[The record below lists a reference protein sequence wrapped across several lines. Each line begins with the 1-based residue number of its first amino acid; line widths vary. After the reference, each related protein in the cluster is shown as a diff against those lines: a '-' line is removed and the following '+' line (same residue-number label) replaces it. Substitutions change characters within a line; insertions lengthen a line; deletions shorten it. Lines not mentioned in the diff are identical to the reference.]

1 MKIVTCHGHPL
12 PILQA
17 HAKIGATQQ
26 IYCIIT
32 NISRRIT
39 KMMMLLQDI
48 YIYVDVY
55 DSRPIIN
62 IFKNIQSDS
71 ALEVIDFSIE
81 KKDSSKTKP
90 KPNKDRNPYY
100 GDLHVH
106 TKYSFDAYVFGVTA
120 SPDDAYRYAKGE
132 GVKHPLGYEMKLREP
147 LDFYAVTDHGF
158 YMGMIQAYADTTTDI
173 SQNEFAEPFHNL
185 NRLDNLT
192 VESAGERSNIFSSV
206 LGATII
212 QPYPDWHPKLLKA
225 YLTRNTQGALQSFD
239 YDIHKS
245 AWADVA
251 RSANEHNDP
260 GHFTTFIGYEFT
272 TSTDIEGGNLHRNV
286 IFNSSKAS
294 IRPWTRI
301 DSINPEDLW
310 TWQDKL
316 RDKGVDTIA
325 IPHNS
330 NGSNGQMFE
339 MESFKGNALDIE
351 YAKKRMRNEP
361 LVEITQVKGTSDTH
375 PLLSPDDEW
384 ADFEIMDVRVGSR
397 PPTYSKPSG
406 SYVREAYLNGLTL
419 EFTKQGNPY
428 KFGLI
433 GSTDTHV
440 VAASLD
446 ESNFWSKVGL
456 LDGDP
461 ENRGSVPLKEE
472 NVERLD
478 EYMRA
483 FNQPVS
489 RVSLEQGEYANTGF
503 TQWGASGL
511 AAAWAEENTR
521 ESIFNA
527 FRRKETFATTGT
539 RIAVRFFGGY
549 NLSSIDLNSES
560 LVSEAYQKGVTM
572 GSDLLHNENKIP
584 EFLVW
589 AQRDKNGA
597 PLQRIQII
605 KGWIDNNSGRPKE
618 KVFDVA
624 CSDGMQPDPITN
636 RCPDNGARVNINDCS
651 ISTNVGSSELK
662 TVWKDPE
669 FAPDDKTF
677 YYVRVLENPTCRW
690 STWDAIKAGYK
701 PREGL
706 HETIQERA
714 WSSPIWYIPEQSDVE
729 VVPLGGTIQ
738 LRNID

>member
-1 MKIVTCHGHPL
+1 MKHL
-12 PILQA
+12 RNAILVI
-17 HAKIGATQQ
+17 IGLYVLT
-26 IYCIIT
+26 
-32 NISRRIT
+32 
-39 KMMMLLQDI
+39 LGLV
-48 YIYVDVY
+48 YVDVY
-55 DSRPIIN
+55 DSRPIISL
-62 IFKNIQSDS
+62 FKNIQSDS
-71 ALEVIDFSIE
+71 SLEVVDFSVE

-132 GVKHPLGYEMKLREP
+132 GVNHPLGYEMKLREP

-351 YAKKRMRNEP
+351 YANKRMRNEP

-472 NVERLD
+472 NIERLD

-549 NLSSIDLNSES
+549 NLSSIDLNSQS

-618 KVFDVA
+618 KVFDVV

-651 ISTNVGSSELK
+651 ITSNVGSSELK

>member
-1 MKIVTCHGHPL
+1 M
-12 PILQA
+12 
-17 HAKIGATQQ
+17 
-26 IYCIIT
+26 
-32 NISRRIT
+32 
-39 KMMMLLQDI
+39 
-48 YIYVDVY
+48 DVY
-55 DSRPIIN
+55 DSRPIISL
-62 IFKNIQSDS
+62 FKNIQSDS
-71 ALEVIDFSIE
+71 ALEVVDFSVE

-206 LGATII
+206 LGAAII
-212 QPYPDWHPKLLKA
+212 QPYPDWHPKLLRA

-351 YAKKRMRNEP
+351 YANKRMRNEP

>member
-1 MKIVTCHGHPL
+1 MKYLRNLI
-12 PILQA
+12 ILVV
-17 HAKIGATQQ
+17 G
-26 IYCIIT
+26 
-32 NISRRIT
+32 
-39 KMMMLLQDI
+39 L
-48 YIYVDVY
+48 YILTLGLVYVDVY
-55 DSRPIIN
+55 DSRPLISL
-62 IFKNIQSDS
+62 FKKMQSDS
-71 ALEVIDFSIE
+71 ALEVVDFSV
-81 KKDSSKTKP
+81 DSSKNSNSRP
-90 KPNKDRNPYY
+90 MPNKDRNPYY

-120 SPDDAYRYAKGE
+120 SPDDAYRYAKGAA
-132 GVKHPLGYEMKLREP
+132 VKHPLGYEMKLREP

-158 YMGMIQAYADTTTDI
+158 YMGMIQAYADTSTDI
-173 SQNEFAEPFHNL
+173 SQNDFAEPFHNL

-212 QPYPDWHPKLLKA
+212 KPYPDWHPNLLKA
-225 YLTRNTQGALQSFD
+225 YFSRNTQGALRSFD

-260 GHFTTFIGYEFT
+260 GNFTTFIGYEFT

-286 IFNSSKAS
+286 IFESSKAS

-310 TWQDKL
+310 TWQDRL
-316 RDKGVDTIA
+316 REKGVDTISM
-325 IPHNS
+325 PHNS

-339 MESFKGNALDIE
+339 MESFKGNALDVE
-351 YAKKRMRNEP
+351 YAEKRMRNEP
-361 LVEITQVKGTSDTH
+361 LVEITQVKGTSETH

-433 GSTDTHV
+433 GSSDTHV
-440 VAASLD
+440 VASSLD
-446 ESNFWSKVGL
+446 ESNYWSKVGL

-472 NVERLD
+472 NVARLE

-483 FNQPVS
+483 FNQPIS
-489 RVSLEQGEYANTGF
+489 TVSLEQGEYANTGF

-521 ESIFNA
+521 ESLFAA
-527 FRRKETFATTGT
+527 FRRKETFATTGP
-539 RIAVRFFGGY
+539 RISVRFFGGY

-560 LVSEAYQKGVTM
+560 LVSEAYSKGVTM
-572 GSDLLHNENKIP
+572 GADLLNNDDQIP
-584 EFLVW
+584 EFIVW
-589 AQRDKNGA
+589 ALRDMNSA

-605 KGWIDNNSGRPKE
+605 KGWIDMNSGRPKE

-624 CSDGMQPDPITN
+624 CSDGLEPDPITN

-651 ISTNVGSSELK
+651 ITSNVGSSELK

-669 FAPDDKTF
+669 FKVDDKAF

-690 STWDAIKAGYK
+690 STWDAIKSGFK

-714 WSSPIWYIPEQSDVE
+714 WSSPIWYIPKQSEVE
-729 VVPLGGTIQ
+729 VIPLGGTIQ

>member
-1 MKIVTCHGHPL
+1 MKHL
-12 PILQA
+12 RNAILVI
-17 HAKIGATQQ
+17 IG
-26 IYCIIT
+26 IYVLT
-32 NISRRIT
+32 
-39 KMMMLLQDI
+39 LGLV
-48 YIYVDVY
+48 YVDVY
-55 DSRPIIN
+55 DSRPIISL
-62 IFKNIQSDS
+62 FKNIQSDS
-71 ALEVIDFSIE
+71 ALEVVDFSVE
-81 KKDSSKTKP
+81 KKDSSKTKTKP

-158 YMGMIQAYADTTTDI
+158 YMGMIQAYADTSTDI

>member
-1 MKIVTCHGHPL
+1 MKYLRNLIILIVGLYVLTLGL
-12 PILQA
+12 
-17 HAKIGATQQ
+17 
-26 IYCIIT
+26 
-32 NISRRIT
+32 
-39 KMMMLLQDI
+39 
-48 YIYVDVY
+48 IYVDVY
-55 DSRPIIN
+55 DSRPVISL
-62 IFKNIQSDS
+62 FKKMQSDS
-71 ALEVIDFSIE
+71 ALEVVDFSV
-81 KKDSSKTKP
+81 DSSKNSNSRP
-90 KPNKDRNPYY
+90 LPNRDRNPYY

-120 SPDDAYRYAKGE
+120 SPDDAYRYAKGAA
-132 GVKHPLGYEMKLREP
+132 VKHPLGYEMKLQEP

-158 YMGMIQAYADTTTDI
+158 YMGMIQAYADTSTDI
-173 SQNEFAEPFHNL
+173 SQNDFAEPFHNL

-212 QPYPDWHPKLLKA
+212 KPYPDWHPNLLKA
-225 YLTRNTQGALQSFD
+225 YFSRNTQGALRSFD

-260 GHFTTFIGYEFT
+260 GNFTTFIGYEFT

-286 IFNSSKAS
+286 IFESSKAS

-310 TWQDKL
+310 TWQDRL
-316 RDKGVDTIA
+316 REKGVDTISM
-325 IPHNS
+325 PHNS

-339 MESFKGNALDIE
+339 MESFKGNALDVE
-351 YAKKRMRNEP
+351 YAEKRMRNEP
-361 LVEITQVKGTSDTH
+361 LVEITQVKGTSETH

-440 VAASLD
+440 VASSLD
-446 ESNFWSKVGL
+446 ESNYWSKVGL

-472 NVERLD
+472 NVERLE

-483 FNQPVS
+483 FNQPISTVT
-489 RVSLEQGEYANTGF
+489 LEQGEYANTGF

-521 ESIFNA
+521 ESLFAA
-527 FRRKETFATTGT
+527 FRRKETFATTGP
-539 RIAVRFFGGY
+539 RISVRFFGGY

-560 LVSEAYQKGVTM
+560 LVSEAYSKGVTM
-572 GSDLLHNENKIP
+572 GADLLNNDDQIP
-584 EFLVW
+584 EFIVW
-589 AQRDKNGA
+589 ALRDMNSA

-605 KGWIDNNSGRPKE
+605 KGWIDMNSGRPKE

-624 CSDGMQPDPITN
+624 CSDGLEPDPITN

-651 ISTNVGSSELK
+651 ITSNVGSSELK

-669 FAPDDKTF
+669 FKVDDKAF

-690 STWDAIKAGYK
+690 STWDAIKSGFK

-714 WSSPIWYIPEQSDVE
+714 WSSPIWYIPKQSEVE
-729 VVPLGGTIQ
+729 VIPLGGTIQ

>member
-1 MKIVTCHGHPL
+1 MKHL
-12 PILQA
+12 RNAILVI
-17 HAKIGATQQ
+17 IGLYVL
-26 IYCIIT
+26 I
-32 NISRRIT
+32 
-39 KMMMLLQDI
+39 LGLV
-48 YIYVDVY
+48 YVDVY
-55 DSRPIIN
+55 DSRPIISL
-62 IFKNIQSDS
+62 FKNIQSDS
-71 ALEVIDFSIE
+71 ALEVVDFSVE

-158 YMGMIQAYADTTTDI
+158 YMGMIQAYADTSTDI

-206 LGATII
+206 LGAAII
-212 QPYPDWHPKLLKA
+212 QPYPDWHPKLLRA

-351 YAKKRMRNEP
+351 YANKRMRNEP

-472 NVERLD
+472 NIERLD

-549 NLSSIDLNSES
+549 NLSSIDLNSQS

-618 KVFDVA
+618 KVFDVV

>member
-1 MKIVTCHGHPL
+1 MKYLRNLIILIVGLYFLTLGL
-12 PILQA
+12 V
-17 HAKIGATQQ
+17 
-26 IYCIIT
+26 
-32 NISRRIT
+32 
-39 KMMMLLQDI
+39 
-48 YIYVDVY
+48 YVDVY
-55 DSRPIIN
+55 DSRPLISL
-62 IFKNIQSDS
+62 FKKMQSDS
-71 ALEVIDFSIE
+71 ALEVVDFSV
-81 KKDSSKTKP
+81 DSTKNSNSRP
-90 KPNKDRNPYY
+90 IPNKDRNPYY

-120 SPDDAYRYAKGE
+120 SPDDAYRYAKGAA
-132 GVKHPLGYEMKLREP
+132 VKHPLGYEMKLREP

-158 YMGMIQAYADTTTDI
+158 YMGMIQAYADTSTDI
-173 SQNEFAEPFHNL
+173 SQNDFAEPFHNL

-212 QPYPDWHPKLLKA
+212 KPYPDWHPNLLKA
-225 YLTRNTQGALQSFD
+225 YFSRNTQGALRSFD

-260 GHFTTFIGYEFT
+260 GNFTTFIGYEFT

-286 IFNSSKAS
+286 IFESSKAS

-310 TWQDKL
+310 TWQDRL
-316 RDKGVDTIA
+316 REKGVDTISM
-325 IPHNS
+325 PHNS

-339 MESFKGNALDIE
+339 MESFKGNALDVE
-351 YAKKRMRNEP
+351 YAEKRMRNEP
-361 LVEITQVKGTSDTH
+361 LVEITQVKGTSETH

-440 VAASLD
+440 VASSLD
-446 ESNFWSKVGL
+446 ESNYWSKVGL

-472 NVERLD
+472 NVARLE

-483 FNQPVS
+483 FNQPIS
-489 RVSLEQGEYANTGF
+489 TVSLEQGEYANTGF

-521 ESIFNA
+521 ESLFAA
-527 FRRKETFATTGT
+527 FRRKETFATTGP
-539 RIAVRFFGGY
+539 RISVRFFGGY

-560 LVSEAYQKGVTM
+560 LVSEAYSKGVTM
-572 GSDLLHNENKIP
+572 GADLLNNDDQIP
-584 EFLVW
+584 EFIVW
-589 AQRDKNGA
+589 ALRDMNSA

-605 KGWIDNNSGRPKE
+605 KGWIDMNSGRPKE

-624 CSDGMQPDPITN
+624 CSDGLEPDPITN

-651 ISTNVGSSELK
+651 ITSNVGSSELK

-669 FAPDDKTF
+669 FKVDDKAF

-690 STWDAIKAGYK
+690 STWDAIKSGFK

-714 WSSPIWYIPEQSDVE
+714 WSSPIWYIPKQSEVE
-729 VVPLGGTIQ
+729 VIPLGGTIQ

>member
-1 MKIVTCHGHPL
+1 MKHL
-12 PILQA
+12 RNAILII
-17 HAKIGATQQ
+17 IG
-26 IYCIIT
+26 IYVLT
-32 NISRRIT
+32 
-39 KMMMLLQDI
+39 MGLV
-48 YIYVDVY
+48 YVDVY
-55 DSRPIIN
+55 GSRPIISL
-62 IFKNIQSDS
+62 FKNIQSDS
-71 ALEVIDFSIE
+71 ALEVVDFSVE
-81 KKDSSKTKP
+81 KKDSSKIKP

-192 VESAGERSNIFSSV
+192 VESAGERSNIFSSI

-239 YDIHKS
+239 YNIHKS

-251 RSANEHNDP
+251 RSANDHNDP

-339 MESFKGNALDIE
+339 MESFKGNALDIN
-351 YAKKRMRNEP
+351 YANKRMRNEP

-624 CSDGMQPDPITN
+624 CSNGMQPDPITN

>member
-1 MKIVTCHGHPL
+1 MKYLRNLIILIVGLYVLTLGL
-12 PILQA
+12 V
-17 HAKIGATQQ
+17 
-26 IYCIIT
+26 
-32 NISRRIT
+32 
-39 KMMMLLQDI
+39 
-48 YIYVDVY
+48 YVDVY
-55 DSRPIIN
+55 DSRPIISL
-62 IFKNIQSDS
+62 FKKMQSDS
-71 ALEVIDFSIE
+71 ALEVIDFSV
-81 KKDSSKTKP
+81 DSSKNSNSRP
-90 KPNKDRNPYY
+90 LPNKDRNPYY

-120 SPDDAYRYAKGE
+120 SPDDAYRYAKGAA
-132 GVKHPLGYEMKLREP
+132 VKHPLGYEMKLQEP

-158 YMGMIQAYADTTTDI
+158 YMGMIQAYADTSSDI
-173 SQNEFAEPFHNL
+173 SKNDFAEPFHNL

-212 QPYPDWHPKLLKA
+212 KPYPDWHPNLLKA
-225 YLTRNTQGALQSFD
+225 YFSRNTQGALRSFD

-260 GHFTTFIGYEFT
+260 GNFTTFIGYEFT
-272 TSTDIEGGNLHRNV
+272 TSTNIEGGNLHRNV
-286 IFNSSKAS
+286 IFESSKAS

-310 TWQDKL
+310 TWQDRL
-316 RDKGVDTIA
+316 RDKGVDTISM
-325 IPHNS
+325 PHNS

-339 MESFKGNALDIE
+339 METFKGNALDVE

-361 LVEITQVKGTSDTH
+361 LVEITQVKGTSETH

-433 GSTDTHV
+433 GSSDTHV
-440 VAASLD
+440 VASSLD
-446 ESNFWSKVGL
+446 ESNYWSKVGL

-472 NVERLD
+472 NIARLD

-483 FNQPVS
+483 FNQPIS
-489 RVSLEQGEYANTGF
+489 TVSLEQGEYANTGF

-521 ESIFNA
+521 ESLFAA
-527 FRRKETFATTGT
+527 FRRKETFATTGP
-539 RIAVRFFGGY
+539 RISVRFFGGY

-560 LVSEAYQKGVTM
+560 LVSEAYSKGVTM
-572 GSDLLHNENKIP
+572 GADLLNNDDQIP
-584 EFLVW
+584 EFIVW
-589 AQRDKNGA
+589 ALRDKNSA

-605 KGWIDNNSGRPKE
+605 KGWIDVNSGRPKE
-618 KVFDVA
+618 KVFDVV
-624 CSDGMQPDPITN
+624 CSDGLEPDPVTN

-651 ISTNVGSSELK
+651 ITSNVGSSELK

-669 FAPDDKTF
+669 FKVDDKTF

-690 STWDAIKAGYK
+690 STWDAIKSGFK
-701 PREGL
+701 PREDL

-714 WSSPIWYIPEQSDVE
+714 WSSPIWYIPKQSEVE
-729 VVPLGGTIQ
+729 VIPLGGTIQ

>member
-1 MKIVTCHGHPL
+1 MKHL
-12 PILQA
+12 RNAILVI
-17 HAKIGATQQ
+17 IG
-26 IYCIIT
+26 IYVLT
-32 NISRRIT
+32 
-39 KMMMLLQDI
+39 LGLV
-48 YIYVDVY
+48 YVDVY
-55 DSRPIIN
+55 DSRPIISL
-62 IFKNIQSDS
+62 FKNIQSDS
-71 ALEVIDFSIE
+71 ALEVVDFSVE

-225 YLTRNTQGALQSFD
+225 YLTRNTQSALQSFD

>member
-1 MKIVTCHGHPL
+1 MKYLRNLIILIVGL
-12 PILQA
+12 YILTL
-17 HAKIGATQQ
+17 G
-26 IYCIIT
+26 
-32 NISRRIT
+32 
-39 KMMMLLQDI
+39 LV
-48 YIYVDVY
+48 YVDVY
-55 DSRPIIN
+55 DSRPLISL
-62 IFKNIQSDS
+62 FKKMQSDS
-71 ALEVIDFSIE
+71 ALEVVDFSL
-81 KKDSSKTKP
+81 DSTKNSNSRP
-90 KPNKDRNPYY
+90 MPNKDRNPYY

-120 SPDDAYRYAKGE
+120 SPDDAYRYAKGAA
-132 GVKHPLGYEMKLREP
+132 VKHPLGYEMKLREP

-158 YMGMIQAYADTTTDI
+158 YMGMIQAYADTSTDI
-173 SQNEFAEPFHNL
+173 SQNDFAEPFHNL

-212 QPYPDWHPKLLKA
+212 KPYPDWHPNLLKA
-225 YLTRNTQGALQSFD
+225 YFSRNTQGALRSFD

-260 GHFTTFIGYEFT
+260 GNFTTFIGYEFT

-286 IFNSSKAS
+286 IFESSKAS

-310 TWQDKL
+310 TWQDRL
-316 RDKGVDTIA
+316 REKGVDTISM
-325 IPHNS
+325 PHNS

-339 MESFKGNALDIE
+339 MESFKGNALDVE
-351 YAKKRMRNEP
+351 YAEKRMRNEP
-361 LVEITQVKGTSDTH
+361 LVEITQVKGTSETH

-433 GSTDTHV
+433 GSSDTHV
-440 VAASLD
+440 VASSLD
-446 ESNFWSKVGL
+446 ESNYWSKVGL

-472 NVERLD
+472 NVARLE

-483 FNQPVS
+483 FNQPISTVT
-489 RVSLEQGEYANTGF
+489 LEQGEYANTGF

-521 ESIFNA
+521 ESLFAA
-527 FRRKETFATTGT
+527 FRRKETFATTGP
-539 RIAVRFFGGY
+539 RISVRFFGGY

-560 LVSEAYQKGVTM
+560 LVSEAYSKGVTM
-572 GSDLLHNENKIP
+572 GADLLNNDDQIP
-584 EFLVW
+584 EFIVW
-589 AQRDKNGA
+589 ALRDMNSA

-605 KGWIDNNSGRPKE
+605 KGWIDMNSGRPKE

-624 CSDGMQPDPITN
+624 CSDGLEPDPITN

-651 ISTNVGSSELK
+651 ITSNVGSSELK

-669 FAPDDKTF
+669 FKVDDKAF

-690 STWDAIKAGYK
+690 STWDAIKSGFK

-714 WSSPIWYIPEQSDVE
+714 WSSPIWYIPKQSEVE
-729 VVPLGGTIQ
+729 VIPLGGTIQ

>member
-1 MKIVTCHGHPL
+1 MKYLRNLIILIVGL
-12 PILQA
+12 YILTL
-17 HAKIGATQQ
+17 G
-26 IYCIIT
+26 
-32 NISRRIT
+32 
-39 KMMMLLQDI
+39 LV
-48 YIYVDVY
+48 YVDVY
-55 DSRPIIN
+55 DSRPLISL
-62 IFKNIQSDS
+62 FKKMQSDS
-71 ALEVIDFSIE
+71 ALEVVDFSV
-81 KKDSSKTKP
+81 DSTKNSNSRP
-90 KPNKDRNPYY
+90 MPNKDRNPYY

-120 SPDDAYRYAKGE
+120 SPDDAYRYAKGAA
-132 GVKHPLGYEMKLREP
+132 VKHPLGYEMKLREP

-158 YMGMIQAYADTTTDI
+158 YMGMIQAYADTSTDI
-173 SQNEFAEPFHNL
+173 SQNDFAEPFHNL

-212 QPYPDWHPKLLKA
+212 KPYPDWHPNLLKA
-225 YLTRNTQGALQSFD
+225 YFSRNTQGALRSFD

-260 GHFTTFIGYEFT
+260 GNFTTFIGYEFT

-286 IFNSSKAS
+286 IFESSKAS

-310 TWQDKL
+310 TWQDRL
-316 RDKGVDTIA
+316 REKGVDTISM
-325 IPHNS
+325 PHNS

-339 MESFKGNALDIE
+339 MESFKGNALDVE
-351 YAKKRMRNEP
+351 YAEKRMRNEP
-361 LVEITQVKGTSDTH
+361 LVEITQVKGTSETH

-433 GSTDTHV
+433 GSSDTHV
-440 VAASLD
+440 VASSLD
-446 ESNFWSKVGL
+446 ESNYWSKVGL

-472 NVERLD
+472 NVARLE

-483 FNQPVS
+483 FNQPISTVT
-489 RVSLEQGEYANTGF
+489 LEQGEYANTGF

-521 ESIFNA
+521 ESLFAA
-527 FRRKETFATTGT
+527 FRRKETFATTGP
-539 RIAVRFFGGY
+539 RISVRFFGGY

-560 LVSEAYQKGVTM
+560 LVSEAYSKGVTM
-572 GSDLLHNENKIP
+572 GADLLNNDDQIP
-584 EFLVW
+584 EFIVW
-589 AQRDKNGA
+589 ALRDMNSA

-605 KGWIDNNSGRPKE
+605 KGWIDMNSGRPKE

-624 CSDGMQPDPITN
+624 CSDGLEPDPITN

-651 ISTNVGSSELK
+651 ITSNVGSSELK

-669 FAPDDKTF
+669 FKVDDKAF

-690 STWDAIKAGYK
+690 STWDAIKSGFK

-714 WSSPIWYIPEQSDVE
+714 WSSPIWYIPKQSEVE
-729 VVPLGGTIQ
+729 VIPLGGTIS
-738 LRNID
+738 LRD

>member
-1 MKIVTCHGHPL
+1 MKYLRNLIILIVGL
-12 PILQA
+12 YILTL
-17 HAKIGATQQ
+17 G
-26 IYCIIT
+26 
-32 NISRRIT
+32 
-39 KMMMLLQDI
+39 LV
-48 YIYVDVY
+48 YVDVY
-55 DSRPIIN
+55 DSRPLISL
-62 IFKNIQSDS
+62 FKKMQLDS
-71 ALEVIDFSIE
+71 ALEVVDFSV
-81 KKDSSKTKP
+81 DSTKNSNSRP
-90 KPNKDRNPYY
+90 MPNKDRNPYY

-120 SPDDAYRYAKGE
+120 SPDDAYRYAKGAA
-132 GVKHPLGYEMKLREP
+132 VKHPLGYEMKLREP

-158 YMGMIQAYADTTTDI
+158 YMGMIQAYADTSTDI
-173 SQNEFAEPFHNL
+173 SQNDFAEPFHNL

-212 QPYPDWHPKLLKA
+212 KPYPDWHPNLLKA
-225 YLTRNTQGALQSFD
+225 YFSRNTQGALRSFD

-260 GHFTTFIGYEFT
+260 GNFTTFIGYEFT

-286 IFNSSKAS
+286 IFESSKAS

-310 TWQDKL
+310 TWQDRL
-316 RDKGVDTIA
+316 REKGVDTISM
-325 IPHNS
+325 PHNS

-339 MESFKGNALDIE
+339 MESFKGNALDVE
-351 YAKKRMRNEP
+351 YAEKRMRNEP
-361 LVEITQVKGTSDTH
+361 LVEITQVKGTSEAH

-433 GSTDTHV
+433 GSSDTHV
-440 VAASLD
+440 VASSLD
-446 ESNFWSKVGL
+446 ESNYWSKVGL

-472 NVERLD
+472 NVARLE

-483 FNQPVS
+483 FNQPISTVT
-489 RVSLEQGEYANTGF
+489 LEQGEYANTGF

-521 ESIFNA
+521 ESLFAA
-527 FRRKETFATTGT
+527 FRRKETFATTGP
-539 RIAVRFFGGY
+539 RISVRFFGGY

-560 LVSEAYQKGVTM
+560 LVSEAYSKGVTM
-572 GSDLLHNENKIP
+572 GADLLNNDDQIP
-584 EFLVW
+584 EFIVW
-589 AQRDKNGA
+589 ALRDMNSA

-605 KGWIDNNSGRPKE
+605 KGWIDMNSGRPKE

-624 CSDGMQPDPITN
+624 CSDGLEPDPITN

-651 ISTNVGSSELK
+651 ITSNVGSSELK

-669 FAPDDKTF
+669 FKVDDKAF

-690 STWDAIKAGYK
+690 STWDAIKSGFK

-714 WSSPIWYIPEQSDVE
+714 WSSPIWYIPKQSEVE
-729 VVPLGGTIQ
+729 VIPLGGTIQ

>member
-1 MKIVTCHGHPL
+1 MKHLRNAILVIVG
-12 PILQA
+12 
-17 HAKIGATQQ
+17 
-26 IYCIIT
+26 IYVLT
-32 NISRRIT
+32 
-39 KMMMLLQDI
+39 LGLV
-48 YIYVDVY
+48 YVDVY
-55 DSRPIIN
+55 DSRPIISL
-62 IFKNIQSDS
+62 FKNIQSDS
-71 ALEVIDFSIE
+71 ALEVVDFSVE

-158 YMGMIQAYADTTTDI
+158 YMGMIQAYADTSTDI
-173 SQNEFAEPFHNL
+173 SQNDFAEPFHNL

-212 QPYPDWHPKLLKA
+212 KPYPDWHPNLLKA
-225 YLTRNTQGALQSFD
+225 YFSRNTQGALRSFD

-260 GHFTTFIGYEFT
+260 GNFTTFIGYEFT

-286 IFNSSKAS
+286 IFESSKAS

-310 TWQDKL
+310 TWQDRL
-316 RDKGVDTIA
+316 REKGVDTISM
-325 IPHNS
+325 PHNS

-339 MESFKGNALDIE
+339 MESFKGNALDVE
-351 YAKKRMRNEP
+351 YAEKRMRNEP
-361 LVEITQVKGTSDTH
+361 LVEITQVKGTSETH

-433 GSTDTHV
+433 GSRDTHV
-440 VAASLD
+440 VASSLD
-446 ESNFWSKVGL
+446 DSNYWSKVGL

-472 NVERLD
+472 NVARLE

-483 FNQPVS
+483 FNQPISTVT
-489 RVSLEQGEYANTGF
+489 LEQGEYANTGF

-521 ESIFNA
+521 ESLFAA
-527 FRRKETFATTGT
+527 FRRKETFATTGP
-539 RIAVRFFGGY
+539 RISVRFFGGY

-560 LVSEAYQKGVTM
+560 LVSEAYSKGVTM
-572 GSDLLHNENKIP
+572 GADLLNNDDQIP
-584 EFLVW
+584 EFIVW
-589 AQRDKNGA
+589 ALRDMNSA

-605 KGWIDNNSGRPKE
+605 KGWIDMNSGRPKE

-624 CSDGMQPDPITN
+624 CSDGLEPDPITN

-651 ISTNVGSSELK
+651 ITSNVGSSELK

-669 FAPDDKTF
+669 FKVDDKAF

-690 STWDAIKAGYK
+690 STWDAIKSGFK

-714 WSSPIWYIPEQSDVE
+714 WSSPIWYIPKQSEVE
-729 VVPLGGTIQ
+729 VIPLGGTIQ

>member
-1 MKIVTCHGHPL
+1 MKHFRNAFLTIIGL
-12 PILQA
+12 YIL
-17 HAKIGATQQ
+17 ILG
-26 IYCIIT
+26 
-32 NISRRIT
+32 
-39 KMMMLLQDI
+39 LV
-48 YIYVDVY
+48 YVDVY
-55 DSRPIIN
+55 DSRPIISF
-62 IFKNIQSDS
+62 FKNIQSDS

-339 MESFKGNALDIE
+339 MESFKGNALDVE
-351 YAKKRMRNEP
+351 YANKRMRNEP
-361 LVEITQVKGTSDTH
+361 IVEITQVKGTSDTH

-503 TQWGASGL
+503 TQWSASGL
-511 AAAWAEENTR
+511 AAVWAEENTR

-560 LVSEAYQKGVTM
+560 LVSQAYQKGVTM

-618 KVFDVA
+618 KVYDVA
-624 CSDGMQPDPITN
+624 CSDGMQPDPTTN

>member
-1 MKIVTCHGHPL
+1 MKYLRNLIILIVGLYVLTLGL
-12 PILQA
+12 V
-17 HAKIGATQQ
+17 
-26 IYCIIT
+26 
-32 NISRRIT
+32 
-39 KMMMLLQDI
+39 
-48 YIYVDVY
+48 YVDVY
-55 DSRPIIN
+55 DSRPIISL
-62 IFKNIQSDS
+62 FKKMQSDS
-71 ALEVIDFSIE
+71 ALEVVDFSV
-81 KKDSSKTKP
+81 DSSKNSNSRP
-90 KPNKDRNPYY
+90 LPNRDRNPYY

-120 SPDDAYRYAKGE
+120 SPDDAYRYAKGAA
-132 GVKHPLGYEMKLREP
+132 VKHPLGYEMKLQEP

-158 YMGMIQAYADTTTDI
+158 YMGMIQAYADTSSDI
-173 SQNEFAEPFHNL
+173 SKNDFAEPFHNL

-212 QPYPDWHPKLLKA
+212 KPYPDWHPNLLKA
-225 YLTRNTQGALQSFD
+225 YFSRNTQGALRSFD

-260 GHFTTFIGYEFT
+260 GNFTTFIGYEFT
-272 TSTDIEGGNLHRNV
+272 TSTNIEGGNLHRNV
-286 IFNSSKAS
+286 IFESSKAS

-310 TWQDKL
+310 TWQDRL
-316 RDKGVDTIA
+316 RDKGVDTISM
-325 IPHNS
+325 PHNS

-339 MESFKGNALDIE
+339 METFKGNALDVE

-361 LVEITQVKGTSDTH
+361 LVEITQVKGTSETH

-433 GSTDTHV
+433 GSSDTHV
-440 VAASLD
+440 VASSLD
-446 ESNFWSKVGL
+446 ESNYWSKVGL

-472 NVERLD
+472 NIARLD

-483 FNQPVS
+483 FNQPIS
-489 RVSLEQGEYANTGF
+489 TVSLEQGEYANTGF

-521 ESIFNA
+521 ESLFAA
-527 FRRKETFATTGT
+527 FRRKETFATTGP
-539 RIAVRFFGGY
+539 RISVRFFGGY

-560 LVSEAYQKGVTM
+560 LVSEAYSKGVTM
-572 GSDLLHNENKIP
+572 GADLLNNDDQIP
-584 EFLVW
+584 EFIVW
-589 AQRDKNGA
+589 ALRDKNSA

-605 KGWIDNNSGRPKE
+605 KGWIDVNSGRPKE

-624 CSDGMQPDPITN
+624 CSDGLEPDPVTN

-651 ISTNVGSSELK
+651 ITSNVGSSELK

-669 FAPDDKTF
+669 FKVDDKTF

-690 STWDAIKAGYK
+690 STWDAIKSGFK
-701 PREGL
+701 PREDL

-714 WSSPIWYIPEQSDVE
+714 WSSPIWYIPKQSEVE
-729 VVPLGGTIQ
+729 VIPLGGTIQ

>member
-1 MKIVTCHGHPL
+1 MKHL
-12 PILQA
+12 RNAILVI
-17 HAKIGATQQ
+17 IGLYVL
-26 IYCIIT
+26 I
-32 NISRRIT
+32 
-39 KMMMLLQDI
+39 LGLV
-48 YIYVDVY
+48 YVDVY
-55 DSRPIIN
+55 DSRPIISL
-62 IFKNIQSDS
+62 FKNIQSDS
-71 ALEVIDFSIE
+71 SLEVVDFSVE

-158 YMGMIQAYADTTTDI
+158 YMGMIQAYADTSTDI

-206 LGATII
+206 LGAAII
-212 QPYPDWHPKLLKA
+212 QPYPDWHPKLLRA

-351 YAKKRMRNEP
+351 YANKRMRNEP

-433 GSTDTHV
+433 GSSDTHV

-472 NVERLD
+472 NIERLD

-618 KVFDVA
+618 KVFDVV

>member
-1 MKIVTCHGHPL
+1 MKHL
-12 PILQA
+12 RNAILVI
-17 HAKIGATQQ
+17 IGLYVL
-26 IYCIIT
+26 I
-32 NISRRIT
+32 
-39 KMMMLLQDI
+39 LGLV
-48 YIYVDVY
+48 YVDVY
-55 DSRPIIN
+55 DSRPIISL
-62 IFKNIQSDS
+62 FKNIQSDS
-71 ALEVIDFSIE
+71 SLEVVDFSVE

-206 LGATII
+206 LGAAII

-351 YAKKRMRNEP
+351 YANKRMRNEP

-472 NVERLD
+472 NIERLD

-618 KVFDVA
+618 KVFDVV

>member
-1 MKIVTCHGHPL
+1 MKHL
-12 PILQA
+12 RNAILII
-17 HAKIGATQQ
+17 IG
-26 IYCIIT
+26 IYVLT
-32 NISRRIT
+32 
-39 KMMMLLQDI
+39 MGLV
-48 YIYVDVY
+48 YVDVY
-55 DSRPIIN
+55 DSRPIISL
-62 IFKNIQSDS
+62 FKNIQSDS
-71 ALEVIDFSIE
+71 ALEVVDFSVE
-81 KKDSSKTKP
+81 KKDSSKIKP

-192 VESAGERSNIFSSV
+192 VESAGERSNIFSSI

-239 YDIHKS
+239 YNIHKS

-251 RSANEHNDP
+251 RSANDHNDP

-339 MESFKGNALDIE
+339 MESFKGNALDIN
-351 YAKKRMRNEP
+351 YANKRMRNEP

-624 CSDGMQPDPITN
+624 CSNGMQPDPITN

>member
-1 MKIVTCHGHPL
+1 MKHL
-12 PILQA
+12 RNAILVI
-17 HAKIGATQQ
+17 IG
-26 IYCIIT
+26 IYVLT
-32 NISRRIT
+32 
-39 KMMMLLQDI
+39 LGLV
-48 YIYVDVY
+48 YVDVY
-55 DSRPIIN
+55 DSRPIISL
-62 IFKNIQSDS
+62 FKNIQSDS
-71 ALEVIDFSIE
+71 ALEVVDFSVE

-90 KPNKDRNPYY
+90 KLNKDRNPYY

-158 YMGMIQAYADTTTDI
+158 YMGMIQAYADTSTDI

-351 YAKKRMRNEP
+351 YANKRMRNEP

-511 AAAWAEENTR
+511 AAVWAEENTR

-589 AQRDKNGA
+589 AKRDKNGA

>member
-1 MKIVTCHGHPL
+1 MKYLRNLIILIVGL
-12 PILQA
+12 YILTL
-17 HAKIGATQQ
+17 G
-26 IYCIIT
+26 
-32 NISRRIT
+32 
-39 KMMMLLQDI
+39 LV
-48 YIYVDVY
+48 YVDVY
-55 DSRPIIN
+55 DSRPLISL
-62 IFKNIQSDS
+62 FKKMQSDS
-71 ALEVIDFSIE
+71 ALEVVDFSV
-81 KKDSSKTKP
+81 DSTKNSNSRP
-90 KPNKDRNPYY
+90 MPNKDRNPYY

-120 SPDDAYRYAKGE
+120 SPDDAYRYAKGAA
-132 GVKHPLGYEMKLREP
+132 VKHPLGYEMKLREP

-158 YMGMIQAYADTTTDI
+158 YMGMIQAYADTSTDI
-173 SQNEFAEPFHNL
+173 SQNDFAEPFHNL

-212 QPYPDWHPKLLKA
+212 KPYPDWHPNLLKA
-225 YLTRNTQGALQSFD
+225 YFSRNTQGALRSFD

-260 GHFTTFIGYEFT
+260 GNFTTFIGYEFT

-286 IFNSSKAS
+286 IFESSKAS

-310 TWQDKL
+310 TWQDRL
-316 RDKGVDTIA
+316 REKGVDTISM
-325 IPHNS
+325 PHNS

-339 MESFKGNALDIE
+339 MESFKGNALDVE
-351 YAKKRMRNEP
+351 YAEKRMRNEP
-361 LVEITQVKGTSDTH
+361 LVEITQVKGTSETH

-433 GSTDTHV
+433 GSSDTHV
-440 VAASLD
+440 VASSLD
-446 ESNFWSKVGL
+446 ESNYWSKVGL

-472 NVERLD
+472 NVARLE

-483 FNQPVS
+483 FNQPISTVT
-489 RVSLEQGEYANTGF
+489 LEQGEYANTGF

-521 ESIFNA
+521 ESLFAA
-527 FRRKETFATTGT
+527 FRRKETFATTGP
-539 RIAVRFFGGY
+539 RISVRFFGGY

-560 LVSEAYQKGVTM
+560 LVSEAYSKGVTM
-572 GSDLLHNENKIP
+572 GADLLNNDDQIP
-584 EFLVW
+584 EFIVW
-589 AQRDKNGA
+589 ALRDMNSA

-605 KGWIDNNSGRPKE
+605 KGWIDMNSGRPKE
-618 KVFDVA
+618 KVYDVA
-624 CSDGMQPDPITN
+624 CSDGLEPDPITN

-651 ISTNVGSSELK
+651 ITSNVGSSELK

-669 FAPDDKTF
+669 FKVDDKAF

-690 STWDAIKAGYK
+690 STWDAIKSGFK

-714 WSSPIWYIPEQSDVE
+714 WSSPIWYIPKQSEVE
-729 VVPLGGTIQ
+729 VIPLGGTIQ

>member
-1 MKIVTCHGHPL
+1 MKYLRNLIILIVGL
-12 PILQA
+12 YILTL
-17 HAKIGATQQ
+17 G
-26 IYCIIT
+26 
-32 NISRRIT
+32 
-39 KMMMLLQDI
+39 LV
-48 YIYVDVY
+48 YVDVY
-55 DSRPIIN
+55 DSRPLISL
-62 IFKNIQSDS
+62 FKKMQSDS
-71 ALEVIDFSIE
+71 ALEVVDFSV
-81 KKDSSKTKP
+81 DSSKNSNSRP
-90 KPNKDRNPYY
+90 MPNKDRNPYY

-120 SPDDAYRYAKGE
+120 SPDDAYRYAKGAA
-132 GVKHPLGYEMKLREP
+132 VKHPLGYEMKLREP

-158 YMGMIQAYADTTTDI
+158 YMGMIQAYADTSTDI
-173 SQNEFAEPFHNL
+173 SQNDFAEPFHNL

-212 QPYPDWHPKLLKA
+212 KPYPDWHPNLLKA
-225 YLTRNTQGALQSFD
+225 YFSRNTQGALRSFD

-260 GHFTTFIGYEFT
+260 GNFTTFIGYEFT

-286 IFNSSKAS
+286 IFEASKAS
-294 IRPWTRI
+294 IRPCTII

-310 TWQDKL
+310 TWQDRL
-316 RDKGVDTIA
+316 REKGVDTISM
-325 IPHNS
+325 PHNS

-339 MESFKGNALDIE
+339 MESFKGNALDVE
-351 YAKKRMRNEP
+351 YAEKRMRNEP
-361 LVEITQVKGTSDTH
+361 LVEITQVKGTSETH

-433 GSTDTHV
+433 GSSDTHV
-440 VAASLD
+440 VASSLD
-446 ESNFWSKVGL
+446 ESNYWSKVGL

-472 NVERLD
+472 NVARLE

-483 FNQPVS
+483 FNQPISTVT
-489 RVSLEQGEYANTGF
+489 LEQGEYANTGF

-521 ESIFNA
+521 ESLFAA
-527 FRRKETFATTGT
+527 FRRKETFATTGP
-539 RIAVRFFGGY
+539 RISVRFFGGY

-560 LVSEAYQKGVTM
+560 LVSEAYSKGVTM
-572 GSDLLHNENKIP
+572 GADLLNNDDQIP
-584 EFLVW
+584 EFIVW
-589 AQRDKNGA
+589 ALRDMNSA

-605 KGWIDNNSGRPKE
+605 KGWIDMNSGRPKE

-624 CSDGMQPDPITN
+624 CSDGLEPDPITN

-651 ISTNVGSSELK
+651 ITSNVGSSELK

-669 FAPDDKTF
+669 FKVDDKAF

-690 STWDAIKAGYK
+690 STWDAIKSGFK

-714 WSSPIWYIPEQSDVE
+714 WSSPIWYIPKQSEVE
-729 VVPLGGTIQ
+729 VIPLGGTIQ